1 MEDKKKR
8 GRPVKEN
15 KKIYMMNIRLTDDEK
30 AELMDFAHKNST
42 TMTGVVRCCFE
53 GIGSFDGG
61 REKQERW

>member
-42 TMTGVVRCCFE
+42 TMTGVVLKGLDLLME
-53 GIGSFDGG
+53 EEKNKKDGN
-61 REKQERW
+61 R